1 MSKKKPDLLK
11 EYPEITLTNGD
22 KKEMAVLNITK
33 VYLLLDL
40 VYTLFEKGQGDEVT
54 KGFQDNPAQYVGAVL
69 LIGLR
74 HSSMKVTEFL
84 ASLIDVPIQEF
95 EKESID
101 VTAQLLEGMT
111 RHPDLESFFET
122 LKRING
128 KKLQNLVSTF
138 STGQ

>member
-54 KGFQDNPAQYVGAVL
+54 KAFQGSPAQYVGAVL